1 MSAARRAAE
10 AGSLN
15 ALRRAAAA
23 PRALIAVARGHP
35 RHVVLFALACGLAL
49 GPLSPAAT
57 VGAALLAGL
66 AARGKVALLAVAAV
80 LGGATLADA
89 RLTALDAGSLR
100 AMTGQ
105 RWEGTAVLLE
115 PVRRH
120 GTHASARVRLHGLDE
135 VAVVR
140 LRVPRG
146 AAAAPGSSGP
156 GSAGPASSAAASASA
171 ASSGARAWP
180 EVGAVVAVAGRV
192 APLGE
197 FDAFQARRGAHAALE
212 VDRFAATG
220 VWRGGVAGALD
231 RVRRRAE
238 AGLVRGLPDEEASL
252 LRGMVLGQDER
263 LGEDVRTEFQ
273 RSGLAH
279 LLAVSGQN
287 VVLLAMLALGIGMAA
302 GLRLRARLV
311 LALALV
317 LVYVPLAGGGPSIQ
331 RAGVMGAAGLVAA
344 LAGRPASRWYALGL
358 AAVVT
363 LALNPRASGE
373 VGWQLSFAAVVGLL
387 ALVPRWREALRRVRV
402 PGPLADAAAVTAAA
416 TIATAPLMAFH
427 FEQVSLASLPAN
439 LAAAPAVAPIMW
451 LGMLGIAAAQLSPAL
466 CVPLNAL
473 NGPLLAYVEWVAH
486 VAAEPPAA
494 AIPVRIGGLPV
505 LAATYAAGAAG
516 LWAAA
521 KGWAWLSGGVWPE
534 DGGGGRKRGALG
546 GRRRR
551 SAGGRVVA
559 VAVVFAVAGLALAP
573 ALRGADPPP
582 PGELVVS
589 FLDVGQG
596 DATLLQHGG
605 ASILVDTGPPGGPI
619 LARLKE
625 SGVRRLDALLL
636 THAEIDHEGM
646 ALEVVR
652 TFKPRLILD
661 GGAGW
666 PTPTQRGLPRS
677 AVPAHAGQQLALGG
691 IRLKVFWPPRP
702 PPGWRADGNPNLR
715 AVVAL
720 ASVGSFDVLLPADAE
735 SEVTNPL
742 ELPDVDVLKV
752 AHHGSD
758 DPGLPALLARTKPEV
773 AAIEVGR
780 ENTYGHPTPDTLA
793 ALRAVVPTVLR
804 TDDDGTSRVRVTATG
819 VRVER

>member
-1 MSAARRAAE
+1 VSAAQRAAD
-10 AGSLN
+10 ADRLN
-15 ALRRAAAA
+15 ALGRAAAA

-35 RHVVLFALACGLAL
+35 RHVVLFALAAGLAL

-57 VGAALLAGL
+57 VGAAVLAGL
-66 AARGKVALLAVAAV
+66 VARGRVALLAVAAV

-120 GTHASARVRLHGLDE
+120 GAHASARVRLNGLDE
-135 VAVVR
+135 VAVAR
-140 LRVPRG
+140 LRADGR
-146 AAAAPGSSGP
+146 
-156 GSAGPASSAAASASA
+156 
-171 ASSGARAWP
+171 RAWP
-180 EVGAVVAVAGRV
+180 EVGAGVAVAGRV
-192 APLGE
+192 ARLRE

-212 VDRFAATG
+212 ADRFVATG
-220 VWRGGVAGALD
+220 AWRGGVAGALD

-238 AGLVRGLPDEEASL
+238 VGLARGLPDEEASL

-287 VVLLAMLALGIGMAA
+287 VVLLAMLALGVGMAV

-387 ALVPRWREALRRVRV
+387 ALAPRWREALRRARV

-427 FEQVSLASLPAN
+427 FQQVSLASLPAN
-439 LAAAPAVAPIMW
+439 LVAAPAVAPIMW
-451 LGMLGIAAAQLSPAL
+451 LGMLGIAAAQVSPAL

-494 AIPVRIGGLPV
+494 AMPVRIGGLPA

-516 LWAAA
+516 LWAVA
-521 KGWAWLSGGVWPE
+521 KGWAWLSGGTWPA
-534 DGGGGRKRGALG
+534 DG

-551 SAGGRVVA
+551 RVAGRRVVV
-559 VAVVFAVAGLALAP
+559 VAAAFAVAALALAP

-625 SGVRRLDALLL
+625 SGVRRLDALLI

-646 ALEVVR
+646 ALDVVR
-652 TFKPRLILD
+652 AFKPRLILD

-720 ASVGSFDVLLPADAE
+720 ATVGSFDVLLPADAE

-793 ALRAVVPTVLR
+793 ALRAAVPTVLR
-804 TDDDGTSRVRVTATG
+804 TDDDGTSRVRVSASG

>member
-1 MSAARRAAE
+1 VRGRRPAGNVTGGGRAVGGGRAGIVAARGKTCGRLLLA
-10 AGSLN
+10 S
-15 ALRRAAAA
+15 
-23 PRALIAVARGHP
+23 VRGHP
-35 RHVVLFALACGLAL
+35 RHVVLFGLGAGLAL
-49 GPLSPAAT
+49 GPGSPAAT
-57 VGAALLAGL
+57 LAAALLVGL
-66 AARGKVALLAVAAV
+66 AGRGTVALLAVAAV
-80 LGGATLADA
+80 LGGAVLADA
-89 RLTALDAGSLR
+89 RLDALDAGSLR

-120 GTHASARVRLHGLDE
+120 GAHASARVRLAGLGE
-135 VAVVR
+135 QAVAR
-140 LRVPRG
+140 LD
-146 AAAAPGSSGP
+146 
-156 GSAGPASSAAASASA
+156 
-171 ASSGARAWP
+171 ARPTRP
-180 EVGAVVAVAGRV
+180 EVGAVVALAGRV
-192 APLGE
+192 APLGKY
-197 FDAFQARRGAHAALE
+197 DAFQARRGAHAAVE

-220 VWRGGVAGALD
+220 AWRGGVAGALD

-238 AGLVRGLPDEEASL
+238 AGLARGLPREEASL

-263 LGEDVRTEFQ
+263 LTEAVRTDFQ

-287 VVLLAMLALGIGMAA
+287 VVLLAMLALGVGMVV
-302 GLRLRARLV
+302 GVRLRARLAV
-311 LALALV
+311 ALLLV

-358 AAVVT
+358 AVVVT

-387 ALVPRWREALRRVRV
+387 ALAPRWREALRRARL
-402 PGPLADAAAVTAAA
+402 PGPVADAVAVTAAA
-416 TIATAPLMAFH
+416 TVATAPLMALYFQ
-427 FEQVSLASLPAN
+427 QVSIASLPAN
-439 LAAAPAVAPIMW
+439 LAAAPAVAPVMW
-451 LGMLGIAAAQLSPAL
+451 LGMLGIAAAQVSPVL

-486 VAAEPPAA
+486 VAAQPPAA
-494 AIPVRIGGLPV
+494 AVPVRIGGPV
-505 LAATYAAGAAG
+505 GLALTYAAGGAVLWGVAKAWAWFAGAKGGEDGRRAGAGEGRLSEAEGHRLARAAR
-516 LWAAA
+516 LRRRAPRLAAA
-521 KGWAWLSGGVWPE
+521 AAVLVAA
-534 DGGGGRKRGALG
+534 AL
-546 GRRRR
+546 
-551 SAGGRVVA
+551 
-559 VAVVFAVAGLALAP
+559 VFAP
-573 ALRGADPPP
+573 ALRGAEAPP

-619 LARLKE
+619 LQRLRE
-625 SGVRRLDALLL
+625 SGVTRLDALLI
-636 THAEIDHEGM
+636 THAEADHEGM
-646 ALEVVR
+646 ALDVIREFR
-652 TFKPRLILD
+652 PRLILD

-666 PTPTQRGLPRS
+666 PTHVQRGLPRT
-677 AVPAHAGQQLALGG
+677 AVAAHAGQQLQLGE
-691 IRLKVFWPPRP
+691 IRLQVLWPPP
-702 PPGWRADGNPNLR
+702 PPPDWRPDGNPNLR
-715 AVVAL
+715 AVVAI

-742 ELPDVDVLKV
+742 ELPDVEALKV
-752 AHHGSD
+752 AHHGSE

-780 ENTYGHPTPDTLA
+780 ENTYGHPTPTTLA

-804 TDDDGTSRVRVTATG
+804 TDRDGTSRLRVSGGNVRI
-819 VRVER
+819 EP